1 VTAPEPLAVLREFGI
16 ADARISP
23 VTGGHINRS
32 WRVLPQNLLLQRLN
46 PAVFPDGGAVMNNLA
61 SVCAHLERSA
71 ARLGIQPERGV
82 LRLVPA
88 LSGAAAV
95 QTDDGSWWRLV
106 HFFDRTRTL
115 EQSSSPV
122 IAREAGR
129 AFGRFQLLLAD
140 YSGPPLHETI
150 VGFHDTRRRV
160 ELLENAARIDAAGR
174 AGQVRSE
181 LGFALARREVAEVL
195 PPLLRSGA
203 LPTRVVHND
212 AKLSNV
218 LFEEDADRALVVID
232 LDTVMPG
239 TLLYDTGDLIR
250 SLASP
255 TAEDETD
262 RSKIRVSNEVVLAL
276 LAGFE
281 EGSGG
286 TLTET
291 ERGLL
296 VFSGILLAYEQSVRF
311 LTDYLEGD
319 RYYRVARP
327 GQNLDRA
334 RAQFRLVECLEA
346 ERLWLDQ
353 RTRT

>member
-1 VTAPEPLAVLREFGI
+1 LTAPEPLAILRQFGI
-16 ADARISP
+16 TDARISP
-23 VTGGHINRS
+23 VPGGHINRS

-46 PAVFPDGGAVMNNLA
+46 PTVFPDGAVMMSNVA
-61 SVCAHLERSA
+61 SVCRHLKQSAVRQGLDLER
-71 ARLGIQPERGV
+71 QV
-82 LRLVPA
+82 LRLVPT
-88 LSGAAAV
+88 SNGAAAH
-95 QTDDGSWWRLV
+95 QADDATWWRLL
-106 HFFDRTRTL
+106 HFIDRARTL
-115 EQSSSPV
+115 EQTSSPA

-140 YSGPPLHETI
+140 YSGPPLRETI
-150 VGFHDTRRRV
+150 PGFHDTRRRV
-160 ELLENAARIDAAGR
+160 ERLVGAAGSDSVGR
-174 AGQVRSE
+174 AAQVKKELEFARS
-181 LGFALARREVAEVL
+181 RRELAEVL
-195 PPLLRSGA
+195 PPLLRAGA

-218 LFEEDADRALVVID
+218 LFDAEADRALAVVD

-255 TAEDETD
+255 TAEDEAD
-262 RSKIRVSNEVVLAL
+262 LARIQVSGEVVESL

-281 EGSGG
+281 EGAGG

-296 VFSGILLAYEQSVRF
+296 VFSGILLAYEQGVRF

-319 RYYRVARP
+319 RYYRVTRP
-327 GQNLDRA
+327 GQNLDRS

-346 ERLWLDQ
+346 ER
-353 RTRT
+353 